1 MSKFNPLDYPVCLSR
16 PLRIVSPLS
25 WVEHIPFA
33 MFLVEASRPRV
44 LVELG
49 THSGNSYFAFCQT
62 IKSLG
67 YEAKAFA
74 IDTWAG
80 DPQAGYYGPEI
91 LADVR
96 AHHDVN
102 YGTFSRLVQSTFD
115 EALSHFEDK
124 SIDLLHI
131 DGLHTYEAVKHDFEA
146 WLPKISDHG
155 IVVFHDTNVREG
167 DFGVWRL
174 WEELSKK
181 HPSFEFAFG
190 HGLGVLA
197 VGQQYPKQ
205 LDMLLNSPESAAYI
219 RQFFY
224 EMGFRLEAEFKA
236 NELQTS
242 FDNLK
247 SENILILQDREAILQ
262 DREAILQDKEKKV
275 QEIADLVKHK
285 KTFSNLISE
294 LKREFETAAE
304 KQSSRRSELRK
315 ILDRLAAPLYFFKYS
330 IQRVALF
337 LRTRNKAFLLPTPK
351 LFWPDWYLAQYQDLA
366 SIKMEPYVHYLM
378 YGTPENRNPNPF
390 FDAGYYLKQNP
401 DVLKSGQNPLLH
413 YARHGWKEKRNP
425 SRFFDVHWYLLNNSD
440 VSLAHNE
447 PLDHYLI
454 NGWREN
460 RKPSYNFS
468 ARLFFKEN
476 SSFKNSNWVKIPL
489 LQNLRIMEIEECAKN
504 EDAPQ
509 QSFGHVH
516 PKGISLDVNKHTIL
530 FVGHDAFRAGSQM
543 VLLHLLRWFRQHTS
557 LNIYILLL
565 EGGVLEPQFREIAPT
580 LILSAVPAK
589 TLEDTYAAVR
599 EFCNGTPDLIYCNT
613 AVIAKRLDIFPW
625 KNVPI
630 IFHIHELKNII
641 EKMVGLDTFNQA
653 ESTVS
658 KFIAVSSPVKQ
669 NLINAHNV
677 KEDKIDLVFP
687 FITPQ
692 SDLKNGR
699 DKKIIRKEL
708 GLRENGTLVFGC
720 GTMDARKGIDIF
732 IDVANELL
740 LKGIQDFHFYWIGSQ
755 MPESE
760 QILGKYLKGNLKN
773 YVTFLGEK
781 EVPSRYF
788 AAGDIFILPSRED
801 PFPLVCLEAAEC
813 GLPVICF
820 DKAGGMPSFVQED
833 SGFVTPYLNVAA
845 MADKVSLLIK
855 DHTLREKM
863 GIAAKEKVQK
873 RHFVDAIAPRVL
885 NIVQN
890 TAHFKPTVS
899 VIVPCFNHAGYL
911 PKRLESIFNQSYR
924 DIEVILLDDASKDN
938 TANILREYEGHPNVS
953 IEINTENSGS
963 TFAQWIKGMKRAKGD
978 IIWIAEDDDYCEPDF
993 LEKLL
998 PFFNDP
1004 EVKLAYSQ
1012 SYAIDENSEKL
1023 FSYLNHTHE
1032 FSPTR
1037 WQKNY
1042 IVTADEEVNAGLA
1055 ITNTIPNA
1063 SAVLFRPFDWQE
1075 WSTLVETMKLAGDWL
1090 FYLSAAHGG
1099 KVAFSPEHL
1108 NNHRRHA
1115 NTNIHRTQFS
1125 DRRFKEIVLSQRYV
1139 MQRYNI
1145 SAETNQKMKAYTKR
1159 VWDSIYPD
1167 RKEDFEMEYN
1177 SLLDSSSPW

>member
-1 MSKFNPLDYPVCLSR
+1 MPHFNPLDYPVCLSR

-33 MFLVEASRPRV
+33 MFLVEASRPRI

-67 YEAKAFA
+67 YAAKAFA
-74 IDTWAG
+74 VDTWAG

-91 LADVR
+91 LADVQ
-96 AHHDVN
+96 AHHDAN

-115 EALSHFEDK
+115 EALSHFADK

-131 DGLHTYEAVKHDFEA
+131 DGLHTYEAVRHDFET
-146 WLPKISDHG
+146 WLPKLSNQG
-155 IVVFHDTNVREG
+155 IVVFHDINVREG

-174 WEELSKK
+174 WEELNKK
-181 HPSFEFAFG
+181 YPHFEFAFG

-197 VGQQYPKQ
+197 VGQQYPTQ
-205 LDMLLNSPESAAYI
+205 LDMLFSSADSAAHI
-219 RQFFY
+219 RQFFF
-224 EMGFRLEAEFKA
+224 EMGFRLESEFNA

-247 SENILILQDREAILQ
+247 SEKTIILQDREAILQ
-262 DREAILQDKEKKV
+262 DREAILQDTQKKAE
-275 QEIADLVKHK
+275 EISDLLRHKHA
-285 KTFSNLISE
+285 FSNLIIE
-294 LKREFETAAE
+294 LKREFETAAK

-315 ILDRLAAPLYFFKYS
+315 IIRQLATPFYFFKYS
-330 IQRVALF
+330 IQRFVLF
-337 LRTRNKAFLLPTPK
+337 LKTKNKAFLFPTPK
-351 LFWPDWYLAQYQDLA
+351 LFWEDWYLAQYQDLV
-366 SIKMEPYVHYLM
+366 SLKMEPYAHYLM
-378 YGTPENRNPNPF
+378 YGTSENRNPNPF
-390 FDAGYYLKQNP
+390 FDESYYLKCNP
-401 DVLKSGQNPLLH
+401 DVLKSGQNPLVH
-413 YARHGWKEKRNP
+413 YVRHGWKEKRNP
-425 SRFFDVHWYLLNNSD
+425 SRFFDVHWYLLNYPD
-440 VSLAHNE
+440 VALAHEE
-447 PLDHYLI
+447 PLHHYLV

-460 RKPSYNFS
+460 RIPSHNFN

-476 SSFKNSNWVKIPL
+476 LSFKNSNWIKIPL
-489 LQNLRIMEIEECAKN
+489 LQYLRIKEIDEYAKYG
-504 EDAPQ
+504 DAQ
-509 QSFGHVH
+509 QLDGQVR
-516 PKGISLDVNKHTIL
+516 PKGISLNVNKHKLL

-543 VLLHLLRWFRQHTS
+543 VLLHLLRWFKRYTS
-557 LNIYILLL
+557 LDIYILLL
-565 EGGVLEPQFREIAPT
+565 DGGVLVPQFEEIAPT
-580 LILSAVPAK
+580 LVLSDMPAK
-589 TLEDTYAAVR
+589 TPEDIYATVS
-599 EFCNGTPDLIYCNT
+599 EFCHGSPDLIYCNT
-613 AVIAKRLDIFPW
+613 AVIAKRLDVFPW
-625 KNVPI
+625 KNIPI

-653 ESTVS
+653 EAMVS

-669 NLINAHNV
+669 NLIDFHNI
-677 KEDKIDLVFP
+677 KENKIDLVFP
-687 FITPQ
+687 FIAPQ
-692 SDLKNGR
+692 PDLKNGR
-699 DKKIIRKEL
+699 DKRMIRKEL
-708 GLRENGTLVFGC
+708 GLRENGILVFGC

-732 IDVANELL
+732 VDVANELL
-740 LKGIQDFHFYWIGSQ
+740 SNGTQDFHFYWIGSQ
-755 MPESE
+755 MSESE
-760 QILGKYLKGNLKN
+760 HILEKHLKGNLKK
-773 YVTFLGEK
+773 YITFLGEK
-781 EVPSRYF
+781 ETPSRYF

-801 PFPLVCLEAAEC
+801 PFPLVCLEAAER

-820 DKAGGMPSFVQED
+820 DKAGGMPSFVEED
-833 SGFVTPYLNVAA
+833 AGFVTPYLDIAA
-845 MADKVSLLIK
+845 MAEKVSLLIK
-855 DHTLREKM
+855 DQTLRERM
-863 GIAAKEKVQK
+863 GSVAKEKVQK
-873 RHFVDAIAPRVL
+873 RHFVDAVAPRIL

-911 PKRLESIFNQSYR
+911 PKRLESIFNQTYR
-924 DIEVILLDDASKDN
+924 DIEVILLDDASKDD
-938 TANILREYEGHPNVS
+938 TAKILGEYEGYPNVS

-1032 FSPTR
+1032 FSTTR
-1037 WQKNY
+1037 WKKNY
-1042 IVTADEEVNAGLA
+1042 VVTADEEVNAGLA

-1090 FYLSAAHGG
+1090 FYLAAAHGG
-1099 KVAFSPEHL
+1099 KVAFSPDHL

-1139 MQRYNI
+1139 IQRYNV
-1145 SAETNQKMKAYTKR
+1145 SNETKQKMKTYTKR

-1167 RKEDFEMEYN
+1167 RKEDFEAEYN
-1177 SLLDSSSPW
+1177 AIYTSSSPW